1 MFKELNKFFYDK
13 NFRIIIFDRGI
24 NINNY
29 DEVLLFE
36 SNKILIRIKDKII
49 KITGENL
56 TIKRFENKEI
66 FISGIINNINM
77 GD

>member
-1 MFKELNKFFYDK
+1 MFKELNKFFYDQ
-13 NFRIIIFDRGI
+13 NFRIIIFDRCI

-66 FISGIINNINM
+66 FISGILNNINM

>member
-1 MFKELNKFFYDK
+1 MFKELNKFFYDQ
-13 NFRIIIFDRGI
+13 NFKIIIFDRGI
-24 NINNY
+24 NIYNY

-49 KITGENL
+49 KIIGKDL

-66 FISGIINNINM
+66 FISGILNNINM